1 MALLLEMARWLKW
14 HWVLSDKDFNRVTD
28 LTSLSIL
35 IATIYVFNR
44 ESIQGLITLINWLPM
59 LFFLLIVALQYST
72 KGTIKL
78 SSLFWS
84 LRHYEG
90 GVPHHKANLRINLSY
105 PYMMVCLLSAST
117 SNASWFF
124 AGMCVLAA
132 WGLWTVRPQRYP
144 PAIFGALLIVAGTF
158 AYLGQLGLSN
168 LQTHLEELVVNWF
181 EEIWMNKDPYRQRT
195 AIGDIGRLKQ
205 SSLIILRVD
214 TPYPILLREAS
225 YNIYFKTTW
234 RAKNVNFSGVT
245 SNNNEATWSFNS
257 DELYP
262 APTQIEPLV
271 FLNVSDGVANPVQ
284 PKNVLDGVANP
295 VQQNKWHRIIRNQ
308 SVEISAYL
316 HKGKGMLALPH
327 GTYRVSA
334 LPVLSVQRNNF
345 GAVKVEKGPGLIR
358 YTAHFDSQN
367 TKLDTLP
374 TSYDLSIPPRE
385 KNYLIELSNNLKFPN
400 QTPQQVLSLLT
411 TFFKDFQY
419 TLNLAAPPKNITP
432 LENFLHYRRA
442 GHCEYFATA
451 TVLLLRAAGIPS
463 RYATGYAV
471 QEFSDLED
479 IYVVRQRHAHAWALA
494 YIDGHWQEFDTTP
507 AAWISLE
514 EEMVGWWKPIYDLW
528 YWITYE
534 FYKWRWHNS
543 DNSNDW
549 LIWLILPLSLI
560 FLMRLYS
567 RKKVARF
574 PNKQL
579 AITLAVVGADS
590 AFYQIVQRLNAAGLI
605 VQPGETLTTW
615 LQRIQAAQMSDV
627 DIQILLNLHQRYRFD
642 PIGITVPE
650 QARLTALVKIWLKNN
665 KLNVER

>member
-1 MALLLEMARWLKW
+1 
-14 HWVLSDKDFNRVTD
+14 
-28 LTSLSIL
+28 
-35 IATIYVFNR
+35 
-44 ESIQGLITLINWLPM
+44 
-59 LFFLLIVALQYST
+59 
-72 KGTIKL
+72 
-78 SSLFWS
+78 
-84 LRHYEG
+84 
-90 GVPHHKANLRINLSY
+90 
-105 PYMMVCLLSAST
+105 
-117 SNASWFF
+117 
-124 AGMCVLAA
+124 
-132 WGLWTVRPQRYP
+132 
-144 PAIFGALLIVAGTF
+144 
-158 AYLGQLGLSN
+158 
-168 LQTHLEELVVNWF
+168 
-181 EEIWMNKDPYRQRT
+181 
-195 AIGDIGRLKQ
+195 
-205 SSLIILRVD
+205 
-214 TPYPILLREAS
+214 LREAS

-234 RAKNVNFSGVT
+234 RAKNVNFTGVT
-245 SNNNEATWSFNS
+245 SNNEATWSFSS
-257 DELYP
+257 DK
-262 APTQIEPLV
+262 
-271 FLNVSDGVANPVQ
+271 LNANQ
-284 PKNVLDGVANP
+284 D
-295 VQQNKWHRIIRNQ
+295 KWQRVTRNQ

-316 HKGKGMLALPH
+316 RKGKGMLALPH
-327 GTYRVSA
+327 GTYQVSA

-374 TSYDLSIPPRE
+374 TSYDLSIPSSE

-432 LENFLHYRRA
+432 LEKFLHFSRA

-514 EEMVGWWKPIYDLW
+514 EMVGWWKPIYDLW

-549 LIWLILPLSLI
+549 LIWLIFPLSLI

-574 PNKQL
+574 PNKQP
-579 AITLAVVGADS
+579 AYTLAVVGADS

-615 LQRIQAAQMSDV
+615 LQRIQAAQMSEI
-627 DIQILLNLHQRYRFD
+627 DIQTLLNLHQRYRFD

-650 QARLTALVKIWLKNN
+650 QARLTALVKIWLQNN
-665 KLNVER
+665 KLRKISDDIIIKVER